1 MSRMKSGKNGNWA
14 GSLLFLMLVL
24 TQVICAIPV
33 SATGTEIDEGNI
45 NTETPD
51 TPDKPNEPENP
62 EQPSENQDPEPP
74 APETDKGSNLGDG
87 NNASADGAGNL
98 APITPVKPDAPLE
111 EPEIP
116 FEKPNPIVTPPTR
129 PTNSKQHNT
138 TKILQTALNY
148 GALLKQQ
155 GSIVTRQ
162 EDSTEANEDV
172 VEDERSDDLQNAG
185 WMSEELQNEATRL
198 MRGDLGIAETTDSP
212 WKWITLWLVLI
223 VVLCAFAGVTTAL
236 ISASAISK

>member
-14 GSLLFLMLVL
+14 WSLLFLMLVL
-24 TQVICAIPV
+24 AQVICAIPV
-33 SATGTEIDEGNI
+33 SATGAEIDEGNI

-74 APETDKGSNLGDG
+74 ATETDKGSNLSDG

-116 FEKPNPIVTPPTR
+116 FEKPNPIVTPPAR
-129 PTNSKQHNT
+129 PTNNKQHNT

-148 GALLKQQ
+148 GALLKRQALMAAQ
-155 GSIVTRQ
+155 Q
-162 EDSTEANEDV
+162 EDSAEVNEDA
-172 VEDERSDDLQNAG
+172 VEDSQSGDLQNAS
-185 WMSEELQNEATRL
+185 WMSEELQNETTRL
-198 MRGDLGIAETTDSP
+198 LRGDPETPRTTDSA
-212 WKWITLWLVLI
+212 WKRITLWLVLI
-223 VVLCAFAGVTTAL
+223 VVLCAFAGMATAL